1 MLMHGKRKNRGNAKK
16 RSHAPV
22 FFQQLSPSALTV
34 LSQYQPTPTR
44 KQSPAE
50 K

>member
-1 MLMHGKRKNRGNAKK
+1 MARKKIEETQKK